1 MENCLKFKILSNV
14 HPKVGIS
21 AFERLTIHACH
32 FVRRGGIE
40 RTPRAGGA
48 GWYMVV
54 VIAARPSTGMG
65 AALAAQGRTHA
76 RAWSSRCSILKKMLI
91 CFKKICSRCFVM
103 FKSV

>member
-65 AALAAQGRTHA
+65 AALAAPMPARGRVVV
-76 RAWSSRCSILKKMLI
+76 RFSKKCS
-91 CFKKICSRCFVM
+91 FVSKKICSRCFVM